1 MIYSKSKWFS
11 KDWKEMFI
19 ILCEVGLILFEK
31 PGDMVPTL
39 FIPIV
44 DALVIK
50 NPKIADTQR
59 PHMFKVISL

>member
-1 MIYSKSKWFS
+1 
-11 KDWKEMFI
+11 MFI